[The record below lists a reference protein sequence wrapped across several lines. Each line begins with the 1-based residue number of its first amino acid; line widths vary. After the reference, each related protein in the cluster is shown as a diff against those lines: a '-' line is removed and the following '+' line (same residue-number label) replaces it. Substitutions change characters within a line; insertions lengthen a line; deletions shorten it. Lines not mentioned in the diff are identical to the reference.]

1 MLLQDE
7 NSRKKRRK
15 EPKRWNT
22 AKKMHEKKPVEIL
35 QSCGCLRSILREGMP
50 NTQFEAINIHS
61 TMLICL
67 PPKPS
72 AKSPTLLNMYMNSMS
87 MSHTFVSVCTC
98 VCVAC
103 ESEERLE
110 FHVWNDVT

>member
-1 MLLQDE
+1 MKIAE
-7 NSRKKRRK
+7 KRGERSQK
-15 EPKRWNT
+15 DGIQQ
-22 AKKMHEKKPVEIL
+22 KKMHEKKPVEIL